1 MEFNNNRNEHLDEE
15 TKEALKEGEQN
26 RKKKRMSPL
35 ARYTINIFVILALTA
50 ASLALTLFNTFNDV
64 VNAFTGTDWRYILVI
79 AGMMCLYFIVE
90 SFIIFCY
97 ARLYTRKYKF
107 HQAIANKF
115 VGTFYDGI
123 LPAGTGE
130 QIFQARTFSKQG
142 VPISNAAS
150 IMVMFFITYQAVLII
165 YGALSFIFKYDLIN
179 SIGSFVI
186 MDVSVP
192 IWPLTIIGFIINIS
206 LIGILFLMSYNHHI
220 HNFVMKHGINLF
232 AKLHLIRDPDKKR
245 EALRIQVENFKIEL
259 RRLQSN
265 IPFTLLIIL
274 CFGIT
279 MTIKYS
285 IPYFAGLALD
295 GLNNTGVQSF
305 FDACFMSSYH
315 QMVTGWIPLPG
326 TAGASE
332 IFFSTMFY
340 NNLNPGAGFYTTQA
354 VTNASLIIWRFST
367 YTVPLFV
374 AGLVTAF
381 YKASPTD
388 TDVDKTTVRQTF
400 LELQLRTF
408 EERRISSNIQYETSQ
423 LSRKALRE
431 KLHLTRRKKQDIIED
446 EDSLIINFD
455 STSYYSELKK
465 DKMKETKIASKDKPF
480 TEIDIDNKL

>member
-1 MEFNNNRNEHLDEE
+1 MEFNNNRNELLDEE

-220 HNFVMKHGINLF
+220 HNFIMKHGINLF

-285 IPYFAGLALD
+285 IPYFG
-295 GLNNTGVQSF
+295 
-305 FDACFMSSYH
+305 
-315 QMVTGWIPLPG
+315 
-326 TAGASE
+326 
-332 IFFSTMFY
+332 
-340 NNLNPGAGFYTTQA
+340 
-354 VTNASLIIWRFST
+354 
-367 YTVPLFV
+367 
-374 AGLVTAF
+374 
-381 YKASPTD
+381 D
-388 TDVDKTTVRQTF
+388 TF
-400 LELQLRTF
+400 
-408 EERRISSNIQYETSQ
+408 
-423 LSRKALRE
+423 
-431 KLHLTRRKKQDIIED
+431 
-446 EDSLIINFD
+446 
-455 STSYYSELKK
+455 
-465 DKMKETKIASKDKPF
+465 
-480 TEIDIDNKL
+480 